1 MKPDLDDL
9 PSEIKKMFE
18 ELTMVNNLFEL
29 KNLINK
35 IFMINLNVQVEE
47 MLISPILTVMSVFRL
62 PGGHLLSRGH
72 VANFSQDVSKVCS
85 ILPRLTSDIPILIVK
100 KIDQN
105 NVSKEFKVNRNR
117 VSTLLKY
124 LCANNP
130 DWKRLNIKYNQENID
145 KLPENSIP
153 INLNEIDDIHAPN
166 NMDKK
171 IVQTG
176 PSMLIEMYPNRTS

>member
-1 MKPDLDDL
+1 M
-9 PSEIKKMFE
+9 
-18 ELTMVNNLFEL
+18 
-29 KNLINK
+29 
-35 IFMINLNVQVEE
+35 
-47 MLISPILTVMSVFRL
+47 
-62 PGGHLLSRGH
+62 
-72 VANFSQDVSKVCS
+72 
-85 ILPRLTSDIPILIVK
+85 
-100 KIDQN
+100 
-105 NVSKEFKVNRNR
+105 
-117 VSTLLKY
+117 LKY